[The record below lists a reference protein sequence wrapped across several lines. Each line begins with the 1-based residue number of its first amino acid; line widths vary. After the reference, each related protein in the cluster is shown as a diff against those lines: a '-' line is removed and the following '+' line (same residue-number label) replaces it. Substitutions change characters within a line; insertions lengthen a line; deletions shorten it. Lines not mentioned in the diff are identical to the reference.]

1 MQHVKVFLRSG
12 EDTQR
17 VRNALTSFADVL
29 SISRNIEQVVRLVNL
44 SMDSN
49 TMIITAGNSIFLV
62 VSGIGVD
69 KEIVILEGL
78 VLRLESLKEMSAHVV
93 AKLGLAVLDPQASLP
108 KTVVDTVKEIGAF
121 LSR

>member
-1 MQHVKVFLRSG
+1 M
-12 EDTQR
+12 
-17 VRNALTSFADVL
+17 
-29 SISRNIEQVVRLVNL
+29 
-44 SMDSN
+44 
-49 TMIITAGNSIFLV
+49 V

-93 AKLGLAVLDPQASLP
+93 AKFGLAVLDPQASLP
-108 KTVVDTVKEIGAF
+108 KTVVDIVKEIGAF